1 MTIRIDVADRLTD
14 ENRAWLAAEL
24 RYPVMATIDSA
35 GNPKQS
41 VVWYDFAPEG
51 ADIILVNSRNTR
63 LKTKHLRR
71 DPRVSLLFEDE
82 WQYLAVEGH
91 AEVVEDPV
99 RGMADI
105 KALAIRYGSDPERF
119 NGQDRRTFL
128 IRIDRVIWH
137 P

>member
-24 RYPVMATIDSA
+24 RYPVMATLDSA

-51 ADIILVNSRNTR
+51 DDIILVNSRNER

-71 DPRVSLLFEDE
+71 DPRVSLLFEDG
-82 WQYLAVEGH
+82 WQYLAVEGR
-91 AEVVEDPV
+91 ARVVEDPI

-105 KALAIRYGSDPERF
+105 KALAVRYGSDPETF

>member
-1 MTIRIDVADRLTD
+1 MTGVQTCALPI
-14 ENRAWLAAEL
+14 
-24 RYPVMATIDSA
+24 Y
-35 GNPKQS
+35 
-41 VVWYDFAPEG
+41 
-51 ADIILVNSRNTR
+51 
-63 LKTKHLRR
+63 LRR
-71 DPRVSLLFEDE
+71 DPRVSLLFEDG
-82 WQYLAVEGH
+82 WQYLAVEGR

>member
-1 MTIRIDVADRLTD
+1 MTVRIDVADRLTD
-14 ENRAWLAAEL
+14 EYRAWLAAEL
-24 RYPVMATIDSA
+24 RYPVMATLDSS

-51 ADIILVNSRNTR
+51 DDIILVNSRDER
-63 LKTKHLRR
+63 LKTRHLRR
-71 DPRVSLLFEDE
+71 DSRVSLLFEDG
-82 WQYLAVEGH
+82 WQYLAIEGR

-99 RGMADI
+99 RGLADI
-105 KALAIRYGSDPERF
+105 KALAVRYGSDPERF
-119 NGQDRRTFL
+119 NGQNRRTFL